1 MAPKLRLP
9 QFDACKPTGTMES
22 PVLLVAGGRTPDVQW
37 LRSVAQTSCAILAV
51 DKGAEYCKK
60 AGLVP
65 YLYVGDKDS
74 AGMDVLQWVSEAGME
89 VLEFSSEKDLTD
101 LQLALSETAKRFP
114 GSGVLVTG
122 GWGGRFDHL
131 FSAVF
136 SMVWSCKWGVSP
148 LGMADEKEILL
159 FLKGPERIILEFREV
174 PCNFSLLAL
183 SGRCGDVSVEGVR
196 WELHGEEI
204 LLDEPYAVS
213 NEVLRGGVENK
224 DKVEVSVGKGMLGL
238 YLDFWSKSQEDCP
251 RQPS

>member
-1 MAPKLRLP
+1 MAIKLRLP
-9 QFDACKPTGTMES
+9 QVDTCTPTGTMES

-37 LRSVAQTSCAILAV
+37 LRRVAQISCATLAV

-65 YLYVGDKDS
+65 QLYVGDKDS
-74 AGMDVLQWVSEAGME
+74 ADMKVLQSVSEAGVE
-89 VLEFSSEKDLTD
+89 VLEFPSEKDLTD
-101 LQLALSETAKRFP
+101 LQLALSETAERFP
-114 GSGVLVTG
+114 GSGVLATG
-122 GWGGRFDHL
+122 IWGGRFDHL

-136 SMVWSCKWGVSP
+136 SMVWSCKWGLSP
-148 LGMADEKEILL
+148 LGMADEKEVLL
-159 FLKGPERIILEFREV
+159 FLQGPERVILEFREI

-213 NEVLRGGVENK
+213 NEVLHGGVENK
-224 DKVEVSVGKGMLGL
+224 DKVEISFGEGMLGV
-238 YLDFWSKSQEDCP
+238 YLDFWSKK
-251 RQPS
+251 